1 MRRRATAVLV
11 LVGLL
16 LTAACS
22 VDVSAGRVG
31 SMPERQVE
39 QQVMDSLREK
49 YGRAP
54 DRIDCPGRLVGEVD
68 RTMRCTL
75 VDGDT
80 RFGLTLTVT
89 SVTGKRVRFDIQVDD
104 APLPG
109 GTA

>member
-1 MRRRATAVLV
+1 MGRRTATLLV
-11 LVGLL
+11 LAALL
-16 LTAACS
+16 LAAACS
-22 VDVSAGRVG
+22 VEVGAGRVG

-39 QQVMDSLREK
+39 QQVMDRLSEK

-104 APLPG
+104 TPLPG
-109 GTA
+109 DTA